1 MRSALPKMKYV
12 FYILALNSI
21 LVPLA
26 LRYWTCYVQV
36 DSPIKMEYIGESVK
50 IHLENERKLATRSTC
65 TPKKNIV
72 FLKTHKTGSSTITN
86 ILNRYGEEN
95 DLTFVLP
102 RVGENRLDWP
112 WFFQADS
119 FYPLNGTTPNI
130 LCNHARFN
138 KRVMEEIMP
147 NNTVYVTILRNPI
160 DQFESTFNYM
170 TLDKILG
177 MTNTTNPLENF
188 FKDPDGVLVNYVLTQ
203 DLRINSDRLKL
214 IRNGMFY
221 DLGLESKDFENDFK
235 VREAIDLVD
244 QQFHLVMITE
254 YFEES
259 VVLLRRLLC
268 WDLDDMVYFTLNARA
283 KSWYHNM
290 SKSLQRKV
298 KRWSRAD
305 TLLYDHFNRTFW
317 KLLRKLEPDF
327 WEEVKMLRAKNNA
340 MREICLSQGDYR
352 HTDLFQTAELRRYKL
367 RKNIPFVAKQMCK
380 RMTWDEIKYL
390 RHLRETFIEKVNV
403 RNKASKDKDIVSKSF
418 DWIRA
423 RFYS

>member
-1 MRSALPKMKYV
+1 
-12 FYILALNSI
+12 
-21 LVPLA
+21 
-26 LRYWTCYVQV
+26 
-36 DSPIKMEYIGESVK
+36 
-50 IHLENERKLATRSTC
+50 
-65 TPKKNIV
+65 
-72 FLKTHKTGSSTITN
+72 
-86 ILNRYGEEN
+86 
-95 DLTFVLP
+95 
-102 RVGENRLDWP
+102 
-112 WFFQADS
+112 
-119 FYPLNGTTPNI
+119 
-130 LCNHARFN
+130 
-138 KRVMEEIMP
+138 MP

-244 QQFHLVMITE
+244 QQFQLVMITE